1 MMYLLKTT
9 GCIDYMNHLYDK
21 YIQERDNGITTPKK
35 TYRKMLVITRM
46 TAQKIIGYYIESMD
60 EWNRLRRMQSK
71 FKYQGVDITPLNEQ
85 VKSAS
90 NNMMTLK
97 SVVASM
103 GALLE
108 KHLNGW
114 QEHGATYEEF
124 FNFCCCSESTIEKM
138 KQSIAEGE
146 TLFVDLIGHHYPDY
160 KYNDDF
166 LDMHNYAP
174 LTHCIREYV
183 CEAVLSL
190 IKSDKDMENI
200 VWDKLNEILYEKEE
214 RNDDI

>member
-1 MMYLLKTT
+1 MMCLLKTV
-9 GCIDYMNHLYDK
+9 GHIDYMNHLYDK
-21 YIQERDNGITTPKK
+21 YIEERDNGIITQKE
-35 TYRKMLVITRM
+35 TYQKSLVITRM
-46 TAQKIIGYYIESMD
+46 TAQKILEYYVAEMD

-71 FKYQGVDITPLNEQ
+71 FNHQGVDITPLNEQ

-90 NNMMTLK
+90 NNMKTLK
-97 SVVASM
+97 SAVASM

-114 QEHGATYEEF
+114 QEQGATYDEF
-124 FNFCCCSESTIEKM
+124 FNFCCCSEFTVEKM

-166 LDMHNYAP
+166 LDIHN
-174 LTHCIREYV
+174 
-183 CEAVLSL
+183 
-190 IKSDKDMENI
+190 
-200 VWDKLNEILYEKEE
+200 
-214 RNDDI
+214 